1 MSAKNVFTLS
11 NQYILS
17 SQDEGVKTTHESLG
31 NARSG
36 MDVHKISEAE
46 TLSEEHPGMLS
57 SIDKSKPK
65 WTFEP

>member
-1 MSAKNVFTLS
+1 MS

-17 SQDEGVKTTHESLG
+17 SQDDCVKTSHNSIG

-57 SIDKSKPK
+57 STDKYKPK